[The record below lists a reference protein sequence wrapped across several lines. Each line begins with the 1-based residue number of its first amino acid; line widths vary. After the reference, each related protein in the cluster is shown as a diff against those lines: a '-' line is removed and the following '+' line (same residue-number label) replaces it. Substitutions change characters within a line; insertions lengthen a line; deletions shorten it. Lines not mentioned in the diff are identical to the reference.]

1 MPKTVDLETEIKQF
15 IIQALLLE
23 DVTCADIESD
33 APLFVDGLGLEP
45 IDALELAMAR
55 EEHFGVMIDEDPD
68 VNREI
73 FTSVKTLAT
82 YVVSQRGIDAGQLA

>member
-1 MPKTVDLETEIKQF
+1 MSKSVDLETEIKLV
-15 IIQALLLE
+15 IIQSLLLE

-33 APLFVDGLGLEP
+33 APLFVDGLGLDS
-45 IDALELAMAR
+45 IDALELAMAL

-73 FTSVKTLAT
+73 FASVKRLAT
-82 YVVSQRGIDAGQLA
+82 FVVSQRGIDVGQPA